1 VCEPDFL
8 AGFEF
13 GCDGGIVVRFEF
25 LNQVV
30 FGRHIVV
37 QETIQFV
44 AIHKAVERHVDI
56 EEPGRFQL
64 AERADPV
71 LQLIEIARYIG
82 GPDQ

>member
-1 VCEPDFL
+1 MCEPDFL

-44 AIHKAVERHVDI
+44 AIHKTVERHVDI

-64 AERADPV
+64 ASEQTQSSSLLR
-71 LQLIEIARYIG
+71 L
-82 GPDQ
+82 PDT